1 MTTLQYD
8 MKPYVICHML
18 TSLDGRII
26 TTNWQLS
33 NEGRAEYEAIGTF
46 FNANAWMCGRVT
58 MAAFARRPAVSNEQ
72 NDPAVQKIDYMA
84 PGNHASFA
92 IAIDAS
98 GRLNWQTNQ
107 IGGDH
112 VIAVLTEEVSTDRLA
127 ALRSREVSYLFAGRD
142 EIDLAILLDKLAR
155 KFEIKTLLLEGG
167 GKINGSMLAAG
178 LIDELSILIAP
189 VTDGSI
195 GTPTLFDVNG
205 VTSSSGIRWNL
216 AGIESRAD
224 GIVWLRYTRS
234 GARQFDPS
242 HSAA

>member
-1 MTTLQYD
+1 
-8 MKPYVICHML
+8 ML
-18 TSLDGRII
+18 TSLDGRIV

-33 NEGRAEYEAIGTF
+33 NEGRAEYEATGAF

-58 MAAFARRPAVSNEQ
+58 MAAFARGQAVSNEQ
-72 NDPAVQKIDYMA
+72 NDPAVQKIDFIP
-84 PGNHASFA
+84 PGDHASFA

-98 GRLNWQTNQ
+98 GRLNWQTNE

-112 VIAVLTEEVSTDRLA
+112 VVAILTEKVPASYLA
-127 ALRSREVSYLFAGRD
+127 ALQSRQVSYLFAGCD
-142 EIDLAILLDKLAR
+142 DIDLAILLDKLAR
-155 KFEIKTLLLEGG
+155 KLQIKTLLLEGG
-167 GKINGSMLAAG
+167 GKINGAMLSAG

-195 GTPTLFDVNG
+195 GTPTVFDIVAG
-205 VTSSSGIRWNL
+205 SERSSSSMRWAL

-224 GIVWLRYTRS
+224 GVVWLRYVRP
-234 GARQFDPS
+234 GAHPFDPS